1 MISYIWKRDG
11 KWAYA
16 DNEKNEELNIVLPLP
31 DGLDAPIEHFSAGD
45 AREIL
50 GVFTC
55 PSGEATGQITST
67 QNKSQEWIDR
77 SKEGNPPRRDVWFLM
92 DHQLS
97 PTVGYVCAACLLPG
111 NS

>member
-45 AREIL
+45 ARETL

-55 PSGEATGQITST
+55 LSNEAKVQITSI
-67 QNKSQEWIDR
+67 QNTSREWIDKA
-77 SKEGNPPRRDVWFLM
+77 KEGNP
-92 DHQLS
+92 
-97 PTVGYVCAACLLPG
+97 
-111 NS
+111 